1 MLEFQDGI
9 LTLPYRP
16 RQDPMTETRLS
27 FTDHNRPFFG
37 LETVYPVVSR
47 RAGGV
52 SVGINLNRNNA
63 CNWACAYCQVP
74 DLVRGKAA
82 PTDLNQ
88 LERELNFLLDAVTQE
103 TFLET
108 YVPVELRHLKD
119 IAFSGNGEPTSSD
132 QFSGAMDIAL
142 RALEQRPPLR
152 SVKIITITNGSHV
165 QEPAVLHALEGSTKH
180 GGELWFKIDRGSPED
195 IWQVNQIHLSLQ
207 QIQHRLATIAPH
219 CPTWIQTCM
228 TTRDGVA
235 PSTKEVQRYLDFI
248 RHIKDAQIPIKG
260 ILLYTLAR
268 PSLQPGGTR
277 LGAIPG
283 TWMAALAEK
292 IEALGVPVV
301 TV

>member
-1 MLEFQDGI
+1 
-9 LTLPYRP
+9 
-16 RQDPMTETRLS
+16 MTETRLS

-52 SVGINLNRNNA
+52 SVGINLNQNNA
-63 CNWACAYCQVP
+63 CNWACEYCQVP
-74 DLVRGKAA
+74 GLVRGKAA
-82 PTDLNQ
+82 PTNLNQ

-103 TFLET
+103 TFLEA

-142 RALEQRPPLR
+142 RALEQRPPLH

-165 QEPAVLHALEGSTKH
+165 QEPAVLHALESSTKH
-180 GGELWFKIDRGSPED
+180 GGELWFKIDRGSSED

-207 QIQHRLATIAPH
+207 QIRHRLATVAPH

-228 TTRDGVA
+228 TTRDGVV
-235 PSTKEVQRYLDFI
+235 PSVEEVQRYLDFI
-248 RHIKDAQIPIKG
+248 QHIKDAQIPLKG

-268 PSLQPGGTR
+268 LSLQPGGTR

-283 TWMAALAEK
+283 TWMAALAKK

>member
-1 MLEFQDGI
+1 
-9 LTLPYRP
+9 
-16 RQDPMTETRLS
+16 MTETRLS

-37 LETVYPVVSR
+37 LKTVYPVVSR

-52 SVGINLNRNNA
+52 SVGINLNQNNA
-63 CNWACAYCQVP
+63 CNWACEYCQVP

-82 PTDLNQ
+82 PTDLDQ

-108 YVPVELRHLKD
+108 YVPVELRYLKD

-142 RALEQRPPLR
+142 RALEQRPPLH

-165 QEPAVLHALEGSTKH
+165 QEPAVLRALENSTKH
-180 GGELWFKIDRGSPED
+180 GGELWFKIDRAPPKTSGKPIRFIS
-195 IWQVNQIHLSLQ
+195 SLG

-235 PSTKEVQRYLDFI
+235 PSTEEVQRYLDFI

-268 PSLQPGGTR
+268 LSLQPGGTR
-277 LGAIPG
+277 LGAVSG
-283 TWMAALAEK
+283 TWLADLAEK
-292 IEALGVPVV
+292 IEDLGVPVV

>member
-1 MLEFQDGI
+1 
-9 LTLPYRP
+9 
-16 RQDPMTETRLS
+16 MTEIQLS

-37 LETVYPVVSR
+37 LKTVYPVVSR

-52 SVGINLNRNNA
+52 SVGINLNQNNA
-63 CNWACAYCQVP
+63 CNWACEYCQVP
-74 DLVRGKAA
+74 GLVRGKAA

-108 YVPVELRHLKD
+108 YVPLELRHLKD

-132 QFSGAMDIAL
+132 QFSAAMDIAL
-142 RALEQRPPLR
+142 RALEQRPLLR

-165 QEPAVLHALEGSTKH
+165 QEPAVLHALENSAKR
-180 GGELWFKIDRGSPED
+180 GGELWFKIDRGSSED

-207 QIQHRLATIAPH
+207 LIKHRLATIAPH

-228 TTRDGVA
+228 TARDGA
-235 PSTKEVQRYLDFI
+235 MPSMEEVQRYLDFI
-248 RHIKDAQIPIKG
+248 RHIKDAEIPIKG

-268 PSLQPGGTR
+268 LSRQPGGTR
-277 LGAIPG
+277 LSPVPE
-283 TWMAALAEK
+283 TWLAALAEK
-292 IEALGVPVV
+292 IESLGVPVV